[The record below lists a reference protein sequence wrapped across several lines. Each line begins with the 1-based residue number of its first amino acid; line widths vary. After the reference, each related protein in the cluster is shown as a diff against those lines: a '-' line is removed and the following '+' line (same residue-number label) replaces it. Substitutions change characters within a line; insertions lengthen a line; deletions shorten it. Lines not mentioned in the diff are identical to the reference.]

1 MAENESESDRTGNT
15 LHGKEKEFK
24 SNDWVV
30 VSEHRSFEAFA
41 DASVISKVNLWWHPC
56 WFTG

>member
-24 SNDWVV
+24 SNDWAV

-41 DASVISKVNLWWHPC
+41 DASVILK
-56 WFTG
+56 